1 MSSIL
6 RIVIAASVANLRH
19 LILEIAGS
27 NTPNALLSLILPS
40 NKSNP
45 NLFLNKKLNDF
56 YIK

>member
-27 NTPNALLSLILPS
+27 KTPNALLSLILPS

-45 NLFLNKKLNDF
+45 NLF
-56 YIK
+56 